1 MSTAMRN
8 HWNPRDRGGDGG
20 TIRFLRLKE
29 GTTVTIIE
37 PETGIRFEADLLN
50 SAEKELAA
58 FARAVCEM
66 LGPDHVRQSVQDWIE
81 ELELLDWPQD
91 KHAPNWRHVTV
102 AAASRLA
109 SRTKRR
115 CEGVYYASI

>member
-1 MSTAMRN
+1 M
-8 HWNPRDRGGDGG
+8 
-20 TIRFLRLKE
+20 
-29 GTTVTIIE
+29 TIIE

-66 LGPDHVRQSVQDWIE
+66 LGPDHGRRSVQDWIE

-109 SRTKRR
+109 SRTKRH
-115 CEGVYYASI
+115 CEGAYYASI